1 MIQCPECKSLFKTG
15 KPPLCCPSCN
25 YQIEE
30 RDGVFC
36 LPVSGSDEYF
46 FPTEGFSLLYKHE
59 AKHFWFR
66 SRNEIIGAFLKR
78 YLPGNA
84 DHTGD
89 GVSEVDFL
97 PQVCEVG
104 CGTGLV
110 SQYLTRMGYR
120 MTCADMFLE
129 GLSFARKRNSGE
141 KFFRCNLYDLPF
153 YDEFDAVIA
162 CDVLEHLDDD
172 ELALHRLY
180 QAIKPG
186 GICLITVP
194 AGESLWSA
202 IDQYAGHK
210 RRYHA
215 KGLMK
220 KVSLAGFTPIR
231 LSYFMTIPYP
241 ILLIKRMLL
250 DIFLLH
256 SNREGEEDY
265 GVDELMI
272 PGVLNEL
279 LYHALWLERKLIH
292 FFDLPVGSSL
302 ICIAQKPV
310 MK

>member
-1 MIQCPECKSLFKTG
+1 M
-15 KPPLCCPSCN
+15 
-25 YQIEE
+25 
-30 RDGVFC
+30 
-36 LPVSGSDEYF
+36 F
-46 FPTEGFSLLYKHE
+46 F
-59 AKHFWFR
+59 
-66 SRNEIIGAFLKR
+66 
-78 YLPGNA
+78 
-84 DHTGD
+84 
-89 GVSEVDFL
+89 
-97 PQVCEVG
+97 
-104 CGTGLV
+104 
-110 SQYLTRMGYR
+110 
-120 MTCADMFLE
+120 E
-129 GLSFARKRNSGE
+129 GLSFARYRNSGE

-172 ELALHRLY
+172 ELALQRLY

-194 AGESLWSA
+194 AGELLWST

-241 ILLIKRMLL
+241 ILLIKRMLG
-250 DIFLLH
+250 DIFQ
-256 SNREGEEDY
+256 SQRNGEGEVTE
-265 GVDELMI
+265 GMNELKI
-272 PGVLNEL
+272 PLILNEL
-279 LYHALWLERKLIH
+279 LYHTLWFERKLIH